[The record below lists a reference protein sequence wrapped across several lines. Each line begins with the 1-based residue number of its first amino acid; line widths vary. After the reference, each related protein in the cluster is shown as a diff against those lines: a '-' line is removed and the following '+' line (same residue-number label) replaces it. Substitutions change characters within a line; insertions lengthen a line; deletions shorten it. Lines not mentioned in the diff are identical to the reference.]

1 MPSRYDHYA
10 THHTSRRL
18 DGWDYTQSS
27 VYFVTVCTH
36 NRKCLFGA
44 VDDGSMAL
52 NAFGRIVA
60 EEWHRTGEKR
70 DRVALDAF
78 VVMPNHVHG
87 ILWIRPD
94 PANSSQTATRDDGG
108 PVERGDAARGGGI
121 TDDDGSV
128 GRGDAVRDGGATDD
142 DGSVGRGDAVR
153 DGGATDDDG
162 SIEWSV
168 TAHRDASMASADG
181 NDASS
186 ASPHREFGQP
196 RAGSLGTVVGAFKS
210 AVTRRINQHRDTTG
224 ASVWQ
229 RNYHDRIIR
238 NERHLWAARRYIRDN
253 PAKWHEDRAH
263 RGG

>member
-1 MPSRYDHYA
+1 
-10 THHTSRRL
+10 
-18 DGWDYTQSS
+18 
-27 VYFVTVCTH
+27 
-36 NRKCLFGA
+36 
-44 VDDGSMAL
+44 MAL

-94 PANSSQTATRDDGG
+94 PANLRQAAPRDDDGSVDRGDAARGGGATDDDGG
-108 PVERGDAARGGGI
+108 VGRGDRARGCGAPDDDGGVGRGDAARGGGAPDDDGGVERGDAARGGG
-121 TDDDGSV
+121 TM
-128 GRGDAVRDGGATDD
+128 
-142 DGSVGRGDAVR
+142 
-153 DGGATDDDG
+153 DDDG
-162 SIEWSV
+162 SIERSV
-168 TAHRDASMASADG
+168 TARRDASMASADG
-181 NDASS
+181 DDASS
-186 ASPHREFGQP
+186 TSPHREFGQP

-210 AVTRRINQHRDTTG
+210 AVTRRINQHRGTPG

-238 NERHLWAARRYIRDN
+238 NERHLHAARRYIRDN

>member
-94 PANSSQTATRDDGG
+94 PANLRQAAPRDDDGS
-108 PVERGDAARGGGI
+108 VDRGDAARGGG
-121 TDDDGSV
+121 TM
-128 GRGDAVRDGGATDD
+128 
-142 DGSVGRGDAVR
+142 
-153 DGGATDDDG
+153 DDDG
-162 SIEWSV
+162 SIERSV
-168 TAHRDASMASADG
+168 TARRDASMASADG
-181 NDASS
+181 DDASS
-186 ASPHREFGQP
+186 TSPHREFGQP